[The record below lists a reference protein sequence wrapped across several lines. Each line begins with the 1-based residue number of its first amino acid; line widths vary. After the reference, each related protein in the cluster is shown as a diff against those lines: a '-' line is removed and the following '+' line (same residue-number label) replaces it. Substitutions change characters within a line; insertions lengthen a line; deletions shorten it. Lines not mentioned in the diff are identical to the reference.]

1 MYLENLNFKYEWAY
15 SAIGNLEIDR
25 NLFSKLIFRI

>member
-15 SAIGNLEIDR
+15 LFVKHLEIDR
-25 NLFSKLIFRI
+25 NLFSKLNFQI